1 MSNDHGVY
9 VGDSSVHSA
18 EALRL
23 QYKSFRLYGLVH
35 CLVGLRPARHG
46 LYTSVSA
53 RQSERKT
60 VTCFQYLGL
69 VRWGANSMW
78 VRASGPPG
86 RRIAF
91 GYDPYREGAVP
102 RRLLKATKGHC
113 TPTAIKPYVT
123 VPQELDFVHAGGR
136 QDLTLP
142 RAPKP
147 AALSSRHSVKAS
159 R

>member
-1 MSNDHGVY
+1 M
-9 VGDSSVHSA
+9 
-18 EALRL
+18 
-23 QYKSFRLYGLVH
+23 
-35 CLVGLRPARHG
+35 
-46 LYTSVSA
+46 SA
-53 RQSERKT
+53 RQSERKA

-91 GYDPYREGAVP
+91 GYDPYRDGAVP

-123 VPQELDFVHAGGR
+123 VPQELDVVHAGGR

-147 AALSSRHSVKAS
+147 VALSSRHSVKAS